1 VKKDVLQTPLL
12 PSHFLPLVTNS
23 CRNLTLPTVLESIA
37 EQIPNLHLNSDINNS
52 MATEADYHNFGAWA
66 KMLNPDANID
76 RHTCQRIVPMEV
88 LSLGCPRTG
97 TLSMQEAYSMLG
109 YAYPYH
115 FSSVFDNI
123 QDADMWQEAFNA
135 KFRGGPALD
144 WRKHFDSLLGHSS
157 VVADA
162 PAVLFWKELV
172 EAYPDAKV
180 VLVER
185 DIEKWLPS
193 CETLLVGI
201 LNPVA
206 GYVLRYTDPTWTGR
220 WNGLGRSWVEAL
232 FGSTSLA
239 TAKANAVGRYE
250 AHYAAIRATVPADR
264 LLEYKLGSGW
274 QPLCKFL
281 GRPEPDAPFPHR
293 NEASTLE
300 RAFVRAIQKSLMRSA
315 RNVGVVVGGLAIM
328 VGSVRSNWIPFIR

>member
-1 VKKDVLQTPLL
+1 
-12 PSHFLPLVTNS
+12 
-23 CRNLTLPTVLESIA
+23 
-37 EQIPNLHLNSDINNS
+37 
-52 MATEADYHNFGAWA
+52 MAKEADYANFGAWA

-76 RHTCQRIVPMEV
+76 RRTSHRTVPMKV

-109 YAYPYH
+109 YASPYH

-123 QDADMWQEAFNA
+123 RDADMWQEAFSA
-135 KFRGGPALD
+135 KFRGGPSLD
-144 WRKHFDSLLGHSS
+144 WRKHFDCLLGHC
-157 VVADA
+157 AAITDA

-172 EAYPDAKV
+172 DAYPDAKV

-185 DIEKWLPS
+185 SAEKWLPS

-206 GYVLRYTDPTWTGR
+206 AYVLRYSDPTWTGR

-232 FGSTSLA
+232 FGSTNLA
-239 TAKANAVGRYE
+239 TAKANAVERYE

-293 NEASTLE
+293 NEANTLE

-315 RNVGVVVGGLAIM
+315 RNVGVVLGGLAVM
-328 VGSVRSNWIPFIR
+328 VGIVRSNWIPFIR